1 MQTNYKSTPA
11 ENQAAQQSQSTT
23 KSIAPHKAE
32 QPYTVVYNIDSWLAK
47 TFPTDESS
55 MAIIC
60 TILSTCPHWQ
70 TDSLCAI
77 SSTGT
82 SRACYN
88 ITITLHNSDTA
99 AHRVAALLRY
109 VATTTVVVL
118 KLVLASLTYG
128 PHVTTETA
136 DHYCTAGQ
144 PHAGPP
150 PRQHNNSTT
159 LPSPQPEWSHRRN
172 TAAHRVSIMHQHA
185 GSWNG

>member
-1 MQTNYKSTPA
+1 MWQSFVPSSPPVHTDRLTAFVLY
-11 ENQAAQQSQSTT
+11 QA
-23 KSIAPHKAE
+23 P
-32 QPYTVVYNIDSWLAK
+32 
-47 TFPTDESS
+47 
-55 MAIIC
+55 
-60 TILSTCPHWQ
+60 
-70 TDSLCAI
+70 SL
-77 SSTGT
+77 GT

-128 PHVTTETA
+128 PHETTETA

-150 PRQHNNSTT
+150 PRQHNNPTT

-185 GSWNG
+185 AEMDKVVITNCFK